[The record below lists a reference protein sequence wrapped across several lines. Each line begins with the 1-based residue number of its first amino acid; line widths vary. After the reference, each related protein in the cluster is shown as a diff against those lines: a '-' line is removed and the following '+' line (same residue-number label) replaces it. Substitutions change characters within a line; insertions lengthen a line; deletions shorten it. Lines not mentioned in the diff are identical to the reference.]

1 MKKLLYVVSIVV
13 VCFLVIFLLKK
24 PIASFDTNQSINVRY
39 ESLDDW
45 CSTSST
51 ITLPSSDNEALHD
64 ILQERAW
71 YIPDNFS
78 DFFLSQNHI
87 SQSDNTITFFGKD
100 MMLTISSNGVIYNIQ
115 NEKYAYISLIN
126 NQEKCKEIYEE
137 VYALISD
144 QITQEQK
151 ID

>member
-1 MKKLLYVVSIVV
+1 M
-13 VCFLVIFLLKK
+13 LKK
-24 PIASFDTNQSINVRY
+24 PIASFDTNQELNIRY
-39 ESLDDW
+39 ESLDDFR
-45 CSTSST
+45 STSTT
-51 ITLPSSDNEALHD
+51 ITLPSSDNEAWYD

-71 YIPDNFS
+71 YVPDNFS

-87 SQSDNTITFFGKD
+87 SQSDSTITFFGKD

-144 QITQEQK
+144 QIA
-151 ID
+151 